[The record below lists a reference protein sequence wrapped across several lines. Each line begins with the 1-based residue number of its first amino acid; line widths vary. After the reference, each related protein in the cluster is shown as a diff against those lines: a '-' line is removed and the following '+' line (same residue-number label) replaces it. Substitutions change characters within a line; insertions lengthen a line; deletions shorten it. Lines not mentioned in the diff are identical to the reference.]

1 MGRSKGN
8 EPMRIVFATLMLIF
22 GLGAPLWAD
31 SLIWRGPT
39 KPITIGLSQDDIS
52 HVEFPEPITNVTL
65 ENPDY
70 VDALVV
76 EGYNNRA
83 FRMRSL
89 LPKMATRM
97 FLTGASGNTYIVILT
112 TDIPYRSYMQVVNGL
127 EIDEI
132 ARKASAD
139 FGPTDL
145 VRAMALDAEVPGISR
160 ETYVVPNWFRGS
172 SMSFDLAEVW
182 QNAKLTGLVVHVRNE
197 APIPQEVNLP
207 AVTIPKTSEWGQLR
221 HASMENLRLN
231 AMGQPNDKGILFLV
245 FVR

>member
-1 MGRSKGN
+1 
-8 EPMRIVFATLMLIF
+8 MRTALLSFLLIGFALV
-22 GLGAPLWAD
+22 GAHIHAD
-31 SLIWRGPT
+31 SLVWRGPT

-112 TDIPYRSYMQVVNGL
+112 TDIPYRSYLQVVNGL

-132 ARKASAD
+132 QRKASAN
-139 FGPTDL
+139 FGPIDL
-145 VRAMALDAEVPGISR
+145 VRAMALDADVPGINR

-172 SMSFDLAEVW
+172 NMSFDLAEVW
-182 QNAKLTGLVVHVRNE
+182 QNPKLTGLVVHVRNE

-231 AMGQPNDKGILFLV
+231 AAGQPNDKGILFLV

>member
-1 MGRSKGN
+1 MFKYFLALLLLVTLGGYAQADT
-8 EPMRIVFATLMLIF
+8 IV
-22 GLGAPLWAD
+22 
-31 SLIWRGPT
+31 WRGPT
-39 KPITIGLSQDDIS
+39 KPVTLGLSQDDIS
-52 HVEFPEPITNVTL
+52 HIEFPEPITNVTL

-97 FLTGASGNTYIVILT
+97 FLTGASGNTYIAILT
-112 TDIPYRSYMQVVNGL
+112 TDIPYRSYIQIVNGL
-127 EIDEI
+127 EIDDI
-132 ARKASAD
+132 KRKAASG
-139 FGPTDL
+139 FTPMDL
-145 VRAMALDAEVPGISR
+145 VRAMALDVEVPGITR
-160 ETYVVPNWFRGS
+160 ETYVVPNWFRGNN
-172 SMSFDLAEVW
+172 MSFDLAEVW

-197 APIPQEVNLP
+197 APTPQEVNLP
-207 AVTIPKTSEWGQLR
+207 AVTIPKTTEWGQLR

-231 AMGQPNDKGILFLV
+231 GAGQPNDKGVLFLI

>member
-1 MGRSKGN
+1 
-8 EPMRIVFATLMLIF
+8 MRTALLSLLLITFGMLGIS
-22 GLGAPLWAD
+22 AQAD
-31 SLIWRGPT
+31 SLVWRGPT
-39 KPITIGLSQDDIS
+39 KPVTIGLSQDDIS

-112 TDIPYRSYMQVVNGL
+112 TDIPYRSYLQVVNGL

-132 ARKASAD
+132 QRKASAN
-139 FGPTDL
+139 FGPVDL
-145 VRAMALDAEVPGISR
+145 VRAMALDADVPGINR

-172 SMSFDLAEVW
+172 NMSFDLAEVW
-182 QNAKLTGLVVHVRNE
+182 QNPKLTGLVVHVRNE

-231 AMGQPNDKGILFLV
+231 AAGQPNDKGILFLV

>member
-1 MGRSKGN
+1 
-8 EPMRIVFATLMLIF
+8 MRTLLLSLLLLITLVVG
-22 GLGAPLWAD
+22 GLAHAD
-31 SLIWRGPT
+31 SIVWRGPT
-39 KPITIGLSQDDIS
+39 KPVTLGLSQDDIS

-112 TDIPYRSYMQVVNGL
+112 TDIPYRSYVQVVNGL

-132 ARKASAD
+132 QRKASAD
-139 FGPTDL
+139 FGPMDL
-145 VRAMALDAEVPGISR
+145 VRAMALDAEVPGINR

-172 SMSFDLAEVW
+172 NMSFDLAEVW
-182 QNAKLTGLVVHVRNE
+182 QNPKLTGLVVHVRNE

-231 AMGQPNDKGILFLV
+231 AAGQPNDKGILFLV

>member
-1 MGRSKGN
+1 
-8 EPMRIVFATLMLIF
+8 MRVLLLALVGLI
-22 GLGAPLWAD
+22 GLAALAQAD
-31 SLIWRGPT
+31 TVVWRGPT
-39 KPITIGLSQDDIS
+39 KPLTLGLSQDDVAHI
-52 HVEFPEPITNVTL
+52 EFPEPIVNVSL

-97 FLTGASGNTYIVILT
+97 FLTGASGNTYIAILT
-112 TDIPYRSYMQVVNGL
+112 TDIPYRSYMQIVNGL
-127 EIDEI
+127 EIDNL
-132 ARKASAD
+132 ARKASSG
-139 FGPTDL
+139 FTPMDL
-145 VRAMALDAEVPGISR
+145 VRSMALDQDVPGITR

-182 QNAKLTGLVVHVRNE
+182 QNPKLTGLVVHVRNE
-197 APIPQEVNLP
+197 SGTPQEVNLP
-207 AVTIPKTSEWGQLR
+207 AITIPQTNEWGELR

-231 AMGQPNDKGILFLV
+231 PAGAPNDKGILFLV
-245 FVR
+245 FER

>member
-1 MGRSKGN
+1 MLRFVLFLVALMVGLTMG
-8 EPMRIVFATLMLIF
+8 MTATT
-22 GLGAPLWAD
+22 AAD
-31 SLIWRGPT
+31 TVVWRGPT
-39 KPITIGLSQDDIS
+39 KPLTLGLSQDDIA
-52 HVEFPEPITNVTL
+52 HIEFPEPITNVTL

-112 TDIPYRSYMQVVNGL
+112 TDIPYRSYVQIVNGL
-127 EIDEI
+127 EVDDL
-132 ARKASAD
+132 ARKASSGFTAI
-139 FGPTDL
+139 DL
-145 VRAMALDAEVPGISR
+145 VRAMALDADVPGITR

-172 SMSFDLAEVW
+172 QMSFDLAEVW
-182 QNAKLTGLVVHVRNE
+182 QNPKLTGLVVHVRNE
-197 APIPQEVNLP
+197 ANQVQEVNLP
-207 AVTIPKTSEWGQLR
+207 AITIPKTSEWGQLR

-231 AMGQPNDKGILFLV
+231 PAGSPNDKGVMFLV
-245 FVR
+245 FER

>member
-1 MGRSKGN
+1 
-8 EPMRIVFATLMLIF
+8 MRMLLRCLCLSLLLV
-22 GLGAPLWAD
+22 GLALPLAQAD
-31 SLIWRGPT
+31 TLIWRGPT
-39 KPITIGLSQDDIS
+39 KPLTLGLSQDDIA

-112 TDIPYRSYMQVVNGL
+112 TDIPYRSYVQIANGL
-127 EIDEI
+127 EVDDL
-132 ARKASAD
+132 ARKASSG
-139 FGPTDL
+139 FTPMDL
-145 VRAMALDAEVPGISR
+145 VRAMALDADVPGITR

-172 SMSFDLAEVW
+172 NMSFDLAEVW
-182 QNAKLTGLVVHVRNE
+182 QNPKLTGLVVHVRNE
-197 APIPQEVNLP
+197 AATPQEVNLP
-207 AVTIPKTSEWGQLR
+207 AITIPKTSEWGQLR

-231 AMGQPNDKGILFLV
+231 PAGSPNDKGVLFLV
-245 FVR
+245 FAR